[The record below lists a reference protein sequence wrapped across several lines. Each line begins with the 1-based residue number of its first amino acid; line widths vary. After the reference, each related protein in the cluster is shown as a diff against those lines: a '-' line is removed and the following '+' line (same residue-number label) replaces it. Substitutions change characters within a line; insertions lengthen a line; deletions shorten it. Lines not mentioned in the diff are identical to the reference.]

1 MEWGRQSRQ
10 AHPGTRER
18 VLGVLALGFAIVI
31 TALLAAAYI
40 GWQNTGLMQEAAANL
55 SDEQWATLEMID
67 RIQRSQVTLRLI
79 VFRII
84 QDPGSV
90 ESEEILALLDQA
102 DNEMKQDMPPSAPQP
117 AWRELEDAVA
127 AFTAEA
133 RRVLALAHPS
143 SADSA
148 SLFHHQESVMFAR
161 RMLISAGQAN
171 SRAVQ
176 QRIQDRADQIERRS
190 AYLLAGCFSIA
201 LLATFFS
208 VRQAN
213 HLFSRME
220 EQADELSR
228 VSWQLLEKQELA
240 AQRFSHELHD
250 ELGQT
255 LAAVKANLQ
264 AMRPGSAADCER
276 LADCVG
282 LVNSGIEG
290 VREMSQL
297 LHPRVLDDFGLV
309 GGLRW
314 LCERFS
320 QRTGI
325 QVNYESDFTG
335 RLPDELRTHLF
346 RIAQEALTNAA
357 RHSAATSIDVR
368 LLGTLHGFSL
378 SVRDNGTG
386 IHPVRNG
393 QPRGMGLLGMR
404 ARARMAGGQLTIQ
417 SEAGKGTYIVVV
429 VPVVKDHDDAEK
441 NTDSTG

>member
-1 MEWGRQSRQ
+1 MEWGRESRD
-10 AHPGTRER
+10 ASPVTRER
-18 VLGVLALGFAIVI
+18 VLTVLALGFAIVMA
-31 TALLAAAYI
+31 TLLAAAYI
-40 GWQNTGLMQEAAANL
+40 GWQNTELMQEAAANL
-55 SDEQWATLEMID
+55 SREQWATLEMID
-67 RIQRSQVTLRLI
+67 RIQRGQVTLRLI

-84 QDPGSV
+84 QDPDSV
-90 ESEEILALLDQA
+90 QSEEILALLDQA
-102 DNEMKQDMPPSAPQP
+102 DSEMNQAMPPSAPRQ
-117 AWRELEDAVA
+117 AWGELENAVA

-133 RRVLALAHPS
+133 RRVLSLAKPS
-143 SADSA
+143 PNDSA
-148 SLFHHQESVMFAR
+148 SLFRHQESVMFAR
-161 RMLISAGQAN
+161 RRLVSASQAN

-176 QRIQDRADQIERRS
+176 QRIEERAEQVQMQS
-190 AYLLAGCFSIA
+190 VYLLAGCFAVA

-213 HLFSRME
+213 TLFKRME

-264 AMRPGSAADCER
+264 AIHSSAPGDRER
-276 LADCVG
+276 IADCVG
-282 LVNSGIEG
+282 LVDTAIEN

-297 LHPRVLDDFGLV
+297 LHPHVLDDFGLV

-320 QRTGI
+320 HRTGI
-325 QVNYESDFTG
+325 QVNYESDFTS
-335 RLPDELRTHLF
+335 RLPDEPRTHVF

-357 RHSAATSIDVR
+357 RHSGATAIDVR
-368 LLGTLHGFSL
+368 LSQTRGEATLL
-378 SVRDNGTG
+378 IRDNGTG
-386 IHPVRNG
+386 IGPVRNG
-393 QPRGMGLLGMR
+393 QPRGTGLLGMR

-417 SEAGKGTYIVVV
+417 SGADKGTRILVV
-429 VPVVKDHDDAEK
+429 VPIVRDHDDAKE